1 MTCSSDTS
9 HWRRFADATAD
20 TARIIGV
27 GPQTYSRR
35 SVDRGVLASSCSRGT
50 VTRPWAPRLP
60 SSVEHDDANAQS
72 LEDLDAVKI
81 LGAARAIEQ
90 RSHCA
95 PCQQRLRQG
104 DERREADTTRNH
116 PRFGGRI
123 HGLEGATERPEA
135 LQVSPWL
142 NLVEQSGSLADALVE
157 NGDAGGKGAI
167 VAKHFEDRERTTQQ
181 RIHSARRL
189 QHDELPGL
197 RGFSDRRRRKREHA
211 VVG

>member
-1 MTCSSDTS
+1 MTCSSETS

-35 SVDRGVLASSCSRGT
+35 SVDRGGSCELLLQGDGDAAVGASTAVLGGA
-50 VTRPWAPRLP
+50 
-60 SSVEHDDANAQS
+60 HDANAQS

-81 LGAARAIEQ
+81 LGAPRAIEQ

-104 DERREADTTRNH
+104 DERREADTTGNH

-142 NLVEQSGSLADALVE
+142 DLVEQSGSLADALVE